1 MLGGIGSD
9 GLKNYQP
16 QPNPTQGFKKKKCQ
30 PTKTKG
36 VGLGWVGLGQ
46 FQWVGELHVHPY
58 SHPIEWIHKIYI
70 VKEGNEWIDKLLLM
84 TN

>member
-1 MLGGIGSD
+1 MLGGVGSD

-16 QPNPTQGFKKKKCQ
+16 QPNPTQPNPRLKKKKMSTHKNQ
-30 PTKTKG
+30 PK
-36 VGLGWVGLGQ
+36 VLGWVGLGQ

-70 VKEGNEWIDKLLLM
+70 VKEGNE
-84 TN
+84 